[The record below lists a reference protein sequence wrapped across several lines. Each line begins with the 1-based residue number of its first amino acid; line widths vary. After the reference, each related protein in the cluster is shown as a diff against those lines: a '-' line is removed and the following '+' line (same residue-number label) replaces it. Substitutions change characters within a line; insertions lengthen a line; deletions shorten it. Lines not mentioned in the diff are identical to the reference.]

1 MLLPTV
7 VRGGSTMHF
16 GRKQL
21 GAFLPSLGVSVHEFR
36 KARGDLLHGLLLN
49 AAAVQLRRMT
59 SRNQPEAAHST
70 PPQLCNL
77 KI

>member
-7 VRGGSTMHF
+7 VRGGSTMHV

-21 GAFLPSLGVSVHEFR
+21 GAFLPTLGVSVHEVR

-49 AAAVQLRRMT
+49 AAAVQLRRIT
-59 SRNQPEAAHST
+59 GRNQP
-70 PPQLCNL
+70 
-77 KI
+77 